1 MNTNQSKNTPYA
13 LVLHGGS
20 GAIFRKNM
28 PPAKEAE
35 YHAAL
40 NKALDAG
47 ETVLKANGT
56 AMNAVVAAI
65 KVLEDD
71 PLFNAGKGAVFT
83 NEATN
88 ELAASLMDG
97 EKLNAG
103 AICGVTNIKNPITAA
118 QAVLE
123 KSNHVLLAGK
133 GAEQF
138 AKEMD
143 LALVDPSY
151 FWAEHRW
158 KGLALAK
165 AKELETGYVEQLEF
179 NDWKY
184 GTVGCVAL
192 DKNGNLAA
200 GTSTG
205 GMTNKRYNRIGDTP
219 IIGAGC
225 YADNNTCAVSST
237 GHGEY
242 FIRYAVAHDISARMA
257 YLKEDLAT
265 AANHVIHKK
274 LVTAGGRGGVIAVDK
289 NGNIAMPHNTEG
301 MYRAF
306 VNPTERGVGIFKED

>member
-1 MNTNQSKNTPYA
+1 MTNQAKEVPYA

-20 GAIFRKNM
+20 GAILKKNM
-28 PPAKEAE
+28 TPAKEAE
-35 YHAAL
+35 YYTAL

-47 ETVLKANGT
+47 EKVLKSGGT
-56 AMNAVVAAI
+56 AMYAVVAAI
-65 KVLEDD
+65 RILEDE

-83 NEATN
+83 NEETN

-97 EKLNAG
+97 ATLNGG
-103 AICGVTNIKNPITAA
+103 AISGVTNIKNPIVAA

-123 KSNHVLLAGK
+123 RSNHVMLAGK
-133 GAEQF
+133 GAETF
-138 AKEMD
+138 AKEQN
-143 LALVDPSY
+143 LELVDPKY
-151 FWAEHRW
+151 FWTEHRW

-165 AKELETGYVEQLEF
+165 AKEKERGYVEQLEF

-184 GTVGCVAL
+184 GTVGCAAL

-205 GMTNKRYNRIGDTP
+205 GMTNKRYSRIGDTP

-225 YADNNTCAVSST
+225 YANNATCAVSST

-242 FIRYAVAHDISARMA
+242 FIRFAVAHDISARMD

-265 AANHVIHKK
+265 AANHVINEK
-274 LVTAGGRGGVIAVDK
+274 LLAAGGRGGVIAVDK
-289 NGNIAMPHNTEG
+289 AGNIAMPHNTEG
-301 MYRAF
+301 MYRGY
-306 VNPTERGVGIFKED
+306 VKPNERGVAIFKKG